1 MRNHGSTFSKCIRHS
16 VSLSFCGPMFT
27 NMPVCLALVRAKDGR
42 WAKAD
47 CAHETLPQ
55 RFMCLNR

>member
-1 MRNHGSTFSKCIRHS
+1 
-16 VSLSFCGPMFT
+16 MFT